1 MIVIYLLIIEY
12 LSPELIFNL
21 GHDQSS
27 DLWALGVLVH
37 EMFMSATPFVPTRA
51 DNVTELFTNIAL
63 VKVSIN
69 RFIQFS

>member
-1 MIVIYLLIIEY
+1 MVTDDLFDVSCCFIEY

-21 GHDQSS
+21 GHDQAS

-37 EMFMSATPFVPTRA
+37 EMFMSVTPFVPRRA

-63 VKVSIN
+63 VKVS
-69 RFIQFS
+69 